1 MTIGKIHYTKHYARE
16 RLRNPSEFQKS
27 SFRTYDVGR
36 KGHTKIIIGKL
47 KSTGKWR
54 TQAVLHSRKDYEREH
69 EHKEHHSK
77 KHHKKTRKSKYQFN
91 AFGFKF

>member
-54 TQAVLHSRKDYEREH
+54 TQAVLHSRTDYEREH
-69 EHKEHHSK
+69 EHHTKR
-77 KHHKKTRKSKYQFN
+77 HHKKRKARHQFN